1 MTKLIEQ
8 SMVEEMQ
15 HTTTSSSNG
24 NNNHNNSGK
33 PAPAAKDPNPE
44 KPKTETVNELIV
56 AEYNS
61 LSTELNSRQG
71 IRYQMVQFAVAALGA
86 LLTVS
91 SVDIQN
97 HLNLLIFAYPILD
110 LSLSLIYITN
120 AIESRRIK
128 DYIKTRIEALPELN
142 GEKLGWLT
150 YREKHTFGQGKSLGN
165 FSALLVFILTSWFS
179 VIIGQQIIQPTKIN
193 HILLSIA
200 IWVSIALTVLLLIDG
215 ILYTPL
221 SNLAHKLPVLKIRR
235 FIPALKRYS
244 LTMRSDTL

>member
-1 MTKLIEQ
+1 MNELME
-8 SMVEEMQ
+8 
-15 HTTTSSSNG
+15 
-24 NNNHNNSGK
+24 
-33 PAPAAKDPNPE
+33 
-44 KPKTETVNELIV
+44 KTETVNELIV

-150 YREKHTFGQGKSLGN
+150 YREKHTIIGHGKSLGN

-179 VIIGQQIIQPTKIN
+179 VIIGQQIMQPTQIN
-193 HILLSIA
+193 HMLLSGA
-200 IWVSIALTVLLLIDG
+200 IGVSIVLTVLLLIDG

-221 SNLAHKLPVLKIRR
+221 SNLAHKPHKLPVLNIRS
-235 FIPALKRYS
+235 FIPTIKRYTF
-244 LTMRSDTL
+244 LTRNNTL